1 MSGKKK
7 IGNHLVGYNCN
18 PHDLMIV
25 REGIQCGKCL
35 ELITRHRPIPS
46 IDAQD
51 RITKL
56 ESFGF
61 KFELALSAPEKEE
74 W

>member
-18 PHDLMIV
+18 PHDLIIV
-25 REGIQCGKCL
+25 REGIQCSKCL
-35 ELITRHRPIPS
+35 ELITRHKPVDF

-61 KFELALSAPEKEE
+61 KFEPVLSALEKEE

>member
-1 MSGKKK
+1 MSGKHKE
-7 IGNHLVGYNCN
+7 GCSCN
-18 PHDLMIV
+18 SYDLMIV

-35 ELITRHRPIPS
+35 ELIVKHKPIPS

-61 KFELALSAPEKEE
+61 KFEPVLSALEKEE